1 MPSGFLEVTPRNF
14 NAMSVPGLTQ
24 EAGDGVN
31 AALKAMSTWRN
42 EIADT
47 NEKNGKRVIE
57 KMAAAAAAVG
67 WPEQVVDA
75 ARTQLQSIA
84 EIQIKTMDQPMDA
97 WEEQIK
103 LPNPM
108 TASPS
113 AMLSKLKS
121 LPGLASAGSGP
132 SAEDFQKAATNPFTT
147 LDATCGT
154 VAANM
159 GRYHG
164 SLGQAPLSFPG
175 HSCLRAPTRYM
186 PLAVVQ
192 GAGLSQREF
201 LAGARTQESSC
212 GLRSYEN

>member
-14 NAMSVPGLTQ
+14 NPMSVPGLTQ

-84 EIQIKTMDQPMDA
+84 EIQIKTMDQLMDA

-121 LPGLASAGSGP
+121 LPGLASMASGP
-132 SAEDFQKAATNPFTT
+132 SAEDFQKAATNPLQLWMLLAEQWQRTWADT
-147 LDATCGT
+147 
-154 VAANM
+154 M
-159 GRYHG
+159 GLWGKRH
-164 SLGQAPLSFPG
+164 
-175 HSCLRAPTRYM
+175 
-186 PLAVVQ
+186 
-192 GAGLSQREF
+192 
-201 LAGARTQESSC
+201 
-212 GLRSYEN
+212 